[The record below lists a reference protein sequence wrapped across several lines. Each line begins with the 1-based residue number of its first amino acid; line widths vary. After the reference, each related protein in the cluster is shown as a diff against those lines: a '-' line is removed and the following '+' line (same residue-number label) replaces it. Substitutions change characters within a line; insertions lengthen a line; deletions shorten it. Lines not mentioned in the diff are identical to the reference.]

1 VARYRAV
8 IAYEGS
14 AFQGFQRLRGASAAP
29 SVQGALETALARLA
43 GQPVPIIAAGRTD
56 RGVHASGQVIA
67 FDLAWR
73 HSEGALQ
80 NALNALLP
88 DSIAVLQLS
97 RAAADFHPR
106 YRAVRRT
113 YEYRIYCARVRH
125 PLLARQAWRV
135 TPPCELALMNS
146 AAAMLIGR
154 HDFASF
160 GTPPLGERGTTER
173 TVFEAEWRALP
184 AQYGVPCAVFRI
196 TADAFLYRMVR
207 AIVGSLVAVGQGKLS
222 LADFEQALRAA
233 RRGAIRQL
241 APPHGLT
248 LVEVTFPET
257 DEDNKRDVACWSSQ
271 DEVQDLHT
279 YS

>member
-8 IAYEGS
+8 IAYEGD
-14 AFQGFQRLRGASAAP
+14 AFQGFQRLRGSAAAP
-29 SVQGALETALARLA
+29 SVQSALELALADLA

-67 FDLAWR
+67 FDLAWG
-73 HSEGALQ
+73 HSERALQ
-80 NALNALLP
+80 NALNAALP

-97 RAAADFHPR
+97 RAADDFHPR
-106 YRAVRRT
+106 YQAATRT
-113 YEYRIYCARVRH
+113 YEYRIYLSNVRH
-125 PLLARQAWRV
+125 PLLARYAWRV

-146 AAAMLIGR
+146 AAALLIGR

-173 TVFEAEWRALP
+173 TVFAAEWRALP
-184 AQYGVPCAVFRI
+184 AQHGIACAAFRI

-207 AIVGSLVAVGQGKLS
+207 AIVGSLVAVGQGKMS
-222 LADFEQALRAA
+222 LAAFERAFQAAQ
-233 RRGAIRQL
+233 RGAIRHL

-248 LVEVTFPET
+248 LVEVTFSET
-257 DEDNKRDVACWSSQ
+257 DTDSKREDARWSAE
-271 DEVQDLHT
+271 DEIQDLHT
-279 YS
+279 YP

>member
-1 VARYRAV
+1 V

>member
-1 VARYRAV
+1 MARYCAV

-14 AFQGFQRLRGASAAP
+14 DFHGFQRLRGRAAAP
-29 SVQGALETALARLA
+29 SVQDALEAALAHLA
-43 GQPVPIIAAGRTD
+43 GQTVPIIAAGRTD

-67 FDLAWR
+67 FDIAWQ
-73 HSEGALQ
+73 HSEKALQ

-88 DSIAVLQLS
+88 DLIVVLQLS
-97 RAAADFHPR
+97 RAADDFHPR
-106 YRAVRRT
+106 YQAAQRT
-113 YEYRIYCARVRH
+113 YEYRVYLSAMRH
-125 PLLARQAWRV
+125 PLLARYAWQV
-135 TPPCELALMNS
+135 TPPCELTLMNS
-146 AAAMLIGR
+146 AAALLIGR

-173 TVFEAEWRALP
+173 TVFTAEWRALP
-184 AQYGVPCAVFRI
+184 AQYGVPCAAFRI

-222 LADFEQALRAA
+222 LAAFERAFRAA
-233 RRGAIRQL
+233 QRGAIRHL

-248 LVEVTFPET
+248 LVEVTFNT
-257 DEDNKRDVACWSSQ
+257 DSKRESDRWSAED
-271 DEVQDLHT
+271 EIQDLHA